1 MNLVSRQDAMHILHG
16 DQLLLEP
23 PESADPKIQA
33 GKSLELWVYD
43 PQISVIRRGDN
54 KFHHAGVVRHPG
66 GWYTCAIIEEPNINA
81 PEDGGPRIVGHVIV
95 DVNPRGFIRSRT
107 NKGLNGDILELKPS
121 SVSKGELD
129 QSGRKPDALFEANP
143 QRIDGTIAVFRNDI
157 EFPDEEG
164 IRPSEF
170 VACSTDGRSIT
181 ALAKLGLLSG

>member
-1 MNLVSRQDAMHILHG
+1 MSLVSRQDAMHILHG

-43 PQISVIRRGDN
+43 PQMSIIRRGDN
-54 KFHHAGVVRHPG
+54 KFHFADVVRHPG
-66 GWYTCAIIEEPNINA
+66 GWYTCAIIEEPSVPKPAN
-81 PEDGGPRIVGHVIV
+81 GSPRIVGHVIV
-95 DVNPRGFIRSRT
+95 DVNPRGFIRART
-107 NKGLNGDILELKPS
+107 VKGLNGDILELKPS

-129 QSGRKPDALFEANP
+129 QSGRKPDALFETNP
-143 QRIDGTIAVFRNDI
+143 QRIDGTIAVYRHDV

-164 IRPSEF
+164 MKPLDF
-170 VACSTDGRSIT
+170 VAKSTDGPSIT

>member
-1 MNLVSRQDAMHILHG
+1 MTLVSWRDAKHILHN
-16 DQLLLEP
+16 DLLLLEP

-43 PQISVIRRGDN
+43 PQLSVIRRGDN
-54 KFHHAGVVRHPG
+54 RFHFAGVVRHPG
-66 GWYTCAIIEEPNINA
+66 GWFTCAIVEEPNINA

-95 DVNPRGFIRSRT
+95 DVNPRGFIRART
-107 NKGLNGDILELKPS
+107 AKGLNGDILELKPS

-129 QSGRKPDALFEANP
+129 QSGRKPDATFEANP
-143 QRIDGTIAVFRNDI
+143 QRIMGTIAVYRNNV

-164 IRPSEF
+164 MRPLDF
-170 VACSTDGRSIT
+170 VAQSTDGRSIT